1 MTMNIDMLMQY
12 LSAGGAAMSQGQQMA
27 PALNQ
32 ITQQNIQSQSYAGL
46 LQQILGGGGKMTMDK
61 DKFSLSGKPELLQGQ
76 QEALGSSAG
85 ADFANVNN
93 EVDAS
98 QNPAPNQPSQPQSQG
113 LGFLQQLL
121 QGVSNPKQAL

>member
-1 MTMNIDMLMQY
+1 MTVNMQLLMDMM
-12 LSAGGAAMSQGQQMA
+12 AGGSQ
-27 PALNQ
+27 ALLKGDPMISGVNP
-32 ITQQNIQSQSYAGL
+32 ITQQSIQSQSYAGL

-76 QEALGSSAG
+76 QKALGSSAG
-85 ADFANVNN
+85 ADFANINN

-98 QNPAPNQPSQPQSQG
+98 QNPAPAQPNQPQSQG

-121 QGVSNPKQAL
+121 QGVSNPQ

>member
-1 MTMNIDMLMQY
+1 MNIDMLMQY
-12 LSAGGAAMSQGQQMA
+12 LSAGGAALSQGQQMA
-27 PALNQ
+27 PALNE

-76 QEALGSSAG
+76 QKALGSSAG
-85 ADFANVNN
+85 ADFANINN

-98 QNPAPNQPSQPQSQG
+98 QNPAPAQPNQLQSQG